1 MTATEKRNWQMVKNA
16 EMLELEEIIIL
27 VTDTFNIHKGYYPD
41 FLLERSST
49 FDYEEEKEIETKMW
63 ILTEGQTDWTG
74 SGKDI
79 KNLYLGFYE
88 WLLDEVFQEQIY
100 EEQDEAEY
108 LAKLTPRQRAEYY
121 RW

>member
-16 EMLELEEIIIL
+16 ELLELEEIIIL

-63 ILTEGQTDWTG
+63 ILTEGQTEWTG
-74 SGKDI
+74 TAKNIKDC
-79 KNLYLGFYE
+79 YLGFYE
-88 WLLDEVFQEQIY
+88 WLLDDIFQEQIEREE
-100 EEQDEAEY
+100 EEQEMLY
-108 LAKLTPRQRAEYY
+108 KMSPRQRAE
-121 RW
+121 WFQW